1 MSKPSKTSVPAV
13 PAAQVWLQ
21 RIGTVGA
28 GLTLTILGASIL
40 LRLTTVF
47 AVDGHTLSTLPPD
60 VEVAIR
66 LLHRLSASGVAMLAL
81 CAMILCWTERRSAS
95 HLAMPTAWI
104 VAATFILALIGP
116 LTPGYR
122 LAVITIVNVSGGM
135 VLLMAFWWLR
145 ESVASEAATRQP
157 VAAISWAAIIV
168 FIAHVATGA
177 AASVWQ
183 MRGVRWPVFVHLGSL
198 VLAVI
203 LIEALVLEFHRA
215 HLRERLF
222 ARVAPVLGL
231 QLLLGYVLAWQE
243 TRPVWLSFPHALLSP
258 VLALALVSLVLRGA
272 TRVKA

>member
-1 MSKPSKTSVPAV
+1 MNKPSKTSAPAV

-47 AVDGHTLSTLPPD
+47 TVAGDAVSTLPPAL
-60 VEVAIR
+60 EVATR
-66 LLHRLSASGVAMLAL
+66 LLHRLCASGVALLAL
-81 CAMILCWTERRSAS
+81 CAMLLCWTERRSAS
-95 HLAMPTAWI
+95 HLSLPIAWI

-122 LAVITIVNVSGGM
+122 LAVITIVNVSVGM

-145 ESVASEAATRQP
+145 ESAASDAATRQP
-157 VAAISWAAIIV
+157 VAAFSWAAISI
-168 FIAHVATGA
+168 FIAHVASGA
-177 AASVWQ
+177 AASAWQ
-183 MRGVRWPVFVHLGSL
+183 MLGVRWPVFVHLGSL
-198 VLAVI
+198 VLCII
-203 LIEALVLEFHRA
+203 LIGATVLEFHRA
-215 HLRERLF
+215 RPLERLF
-222 ARVAPVLGL
+222 GGVAAVLAL

-243 TRPVWLSFPHALLSP
+243 TRPLWLSFSHALLSP

-272 TRVKA
+272 TRLKA